1 MPVKRKDLEKCKQ
14 ESTSGNHFGELSQLD
29 LPAMS
34 LMSLLQFGS
43 GLLLKEAVTQEITSY
58 LGRGHYRHG
67 EEFKGHRN
75 GCQKTRLDTPMGAV
89 EYDRPKLAYAPDF
102 KSQFQRAHG
111 ELPGGEAIHRGPQ
124 PQWPHTR
131 L

>member
-67 EEFKGHRN
+67 EKSSRA
-75 GCQKTRLDTPMGAV
+75 TATAV
-89 EYDRPKLAYAPDF
+89 KRPGSIRRWALSSTTDRSSLMRPISNPNFMYP
-102 KSQFQRAHG
+102 
-111 ELPGGEAIHRGPQ
+111 
-124 PQWPHTR
+124 T
-131 L
+131 